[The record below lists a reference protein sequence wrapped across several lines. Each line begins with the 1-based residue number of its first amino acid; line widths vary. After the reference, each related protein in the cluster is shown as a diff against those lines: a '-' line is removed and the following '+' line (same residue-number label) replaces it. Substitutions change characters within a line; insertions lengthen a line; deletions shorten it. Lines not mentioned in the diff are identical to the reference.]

1 MSDKPMNTIHTGV
14 CPVCGSSELIPF
26 LSCEDFLTTKEVFDI
41 YKCKSCNFALTQDF
55 PSEDEIGSYY
65 DAPAYISHSD
75 THKGI
80 INTLYHWARSIALKS
95 KSKIVIR
102 HASRKTGMLL
112 DIGSGTGYFLN
123 KMKEKKWIVT
133 GIEKSDAA
141 CKYAKQKFGMDCQ
154 NPEYLYDIPAKTKD
168 VITMWHVLEHLE
180 HLNNVVEHL
189 HTILKDDGVA
199 VIALPNKD
207 SFDAGHYKE
216 YWAAYDVPRHLW
228 HFSPTD
234 FEHLIVRHHFQLIDI
249 KPMYFDAFYISMLS
263 EQNKGSFMASL
274 VGLIKGG
281 IFFLR
286 SLANKK
292 RCSSLIYILK
302 KKA

>member
-1 MSDKPMNTIHTGV
+1 MNTINTKV

-26 LSCEDFLTTKEVFDI
+26 LSCEDFLTTKEVFNI
-41 YKCKSCNFALTQDF
+41 CKCKSCNFALTQDF
-55 PSEDEIGSYY
+55 PAEDEIGPYY

-75 THKGI
+75 SHKGI
-80 INTLYHWARSIALKS
+80 INSLYHLARKIALRS
-95 KSKIVIR
+95 KSKIVTC
-102 HASRKTGMLL
+102 HASKKTGMLL

-123 KMKEKKWIVT
+123 KMKSKKWIVT

-141 CKYAKQKFGMDCQ
+141 RKYAKQKFGMDCQ
-154 NPEYLYDIPAKTKD
+154 NSEYLYDIPAKTKD
-168 VITMWHVLEHLE
+168 IVTMWHVLEHLE
-180 HLNNVVEHL
+180 HLNKVMEHL

-199 VIALPNKD
+199 IIALPNKD
-207 SFDAGHYKE
+207 SFDAGYYKE

-228 HFSPTD
+228 HFSPAD
-234 FEHLIVRHHFQLIDI
+234 FKYLADRHHFELQEIR
-249 KPMYFDAFYISMLS
+249 PMNFDSFYISLLS
-263 EQNKGSFMASL
+263 EQNKGTFMASL
-274 VGLIKGG
+274 VGLVKGG

-302 KKA
+302 KK